1 VPASKRLEVEIDGRV
16 LSLSNLTKVM
26 YPRSGF
32 TKGQVVDYYT
42 RIAPAVLPHLRG
54 RPLTLRRFPDGIG
67 KPGWFQKHP
76 GEHFPDS
83 IRVERVPRRGGGT
96 DDYVVCEDA
105 ATLEYLANQGTVE
118 FHVWLSTVDAP
129 ERPDRLVLDL
139 DPPDGTPV
147 AELRAV
153 ARRIRDHYERVGLAA
168 FVQATGGRG
177 FHVLAPLD
185 AKSDTEVVLELS
197 RALADRVA
205 GDDPDRLTTAQR
217 KDKRGDRIFLDT
229 NRNGYA
235 QTFVAP
241 YSLRARP
248 GANAATPID
257 WSELGKAEPDG
268 WDPKRLKQRLAR
280 KADPWRDLHDHA
292 ASAAKARERLRRQ

>member
-1 VPASKRLEVEIDGRV
+1 VNEQISHADKVFYPGDG
-16 LSLSNLTKVM
+16 LTKGDVVEYYRAVADVM
-26 YPRSGF
+26 
-32 TKGQVVDYYT
+32 V
-42 RIAPAVLPHLRG
+42 PHLRG
-54 RPLTLRRFPDGIG
+54 RPLTLRRFPDGIA

-76 GEHFPDS
+76 GEHFPDA
-83 IRVERVPRRGGGT
+83 IRVESVPRRGGGT

-105 ATLEYLANQGTVE
+105 ETLEYLAGQGTLE
-118 FHVWLSTVDAP
+118 FHIWLSTVDAP

-153 ARRIRDHYERVGLAA
+153 ARRIRDHYERVGLTP

-177 FHVLAPLD
+177 FHVLTPLD
-185 AKSDTEVVLELS
+185 AKSDTDVVLELS

-205 GDDPDRLTTAQR
+205 ADDPDRLTTAQR
-217 KDKRGDRIFLDT
+217 KEKRGDRIFLDA

-248 GANAATPID
+248 GAAAATPLD
-257 WSELGKAEPDG
+257 WRELGKADPDG
-268 WDPKRLKQRLAR
+268 WSLAKEKQRLAR
-280 KADPWRDLHDHA
+280 KDDPWRALDEHA
-292 ASAAKARERLRRQ
+292 ASAEAALKQLT

>member
-1 VPASKRLEVEIDGRV
+1 MKISHEDKVFYPDDG
-16 LSLSNLTKVM
+16 LTKGDVVGYYRDVADVM
-26 YPRSGF
+26 
-32 TKGQVVDYYT
+32 V
-42 RIAPAVLPHLRG
+42 PHLRG
-54 RPLTLRRFPDGIG
+54 RPLTLRRFPDGIA
-67 KPGWFQKHP
+67 KQGWFQKHP

-83 IRVERVPRRGGGT
+83 VRVERVPRRGGGT
-96 DDYVVCEDA
+96 DDYVVCDDA
-105 ATLEYLANQGTVE
+105 ETLEYLANQGTVE

-139 DPPDGTPV
+139 DPPDRTPV
-147 AELRAV
+147 AELRAT
-153 ARRIRDHYERVGLAA
+153 ARRIRDEYERAGLTA

-185 AKSDTEVVLELS
+185 AKSDTEVVLDLS

-205 GDDPDRLTTAQR
+205 AADPDRLTTAQR
-217 KDKRGDRIFLDT
+217 KEKRGDRIFLDA

-248 GANAATPID
+248 GAAAATPLD
-257 WSELGKAEPDG
+257 WRELGKADPDG
-268 WDPKRLKQRLAR
+268 WSLAKEKQRLAR
-280 KADPWRDLHDHA
+280 KDDPWRDLDGHA
-292 ASAAKARERLRRQ
+292 ASAEAALAKLG

>member
-1 VPASKRLEVEIDGRV
+1 VSDEISHADKVYYPADG
-16 LSLSNLTKVM
+16 LTKGDVVEYYRAVADVM
-26 YPRSGF
+26 
-32 TKGQVVDYYT
+32 
-42 RIAPAVLPHLRG
+42 LPHLRG

-105 ATLEYLANQGTVE
+105 GTLEYLANQGTVE

-153 ARRIRDHYERVGLAA
+153 ARRIRDHYERAGLTA

-217 KDKRGDRIFLDT
+217 KDKRGDRIFLDA

-248 GANAATPID
+248 GAAAATPLD
-257 WSELGKAEPDG
+257 WRELGKA
-268 WDPKRLKQRLAR
+268 DPASWGPRKEKQRLAR
-280 KADPWRDLHDHA
+280 KQDPWRELDEHA
-292 ASAAKARERLRRQ
+292 GSAEAALKQLS

>member
-1 VPASKRLEVEIDGRV
+1 MSDEISHADKVYYPADG
-16 LSLSNLTKVM
+16 LTKGDVVEYYRTVAEVM
-26 YPRSGF
+26 
-32 TKGQVVDYYT
+32 V
-42 RIAPAVLPHLRG
+42 PHLRG
-54 RPLTLRRFPDGIG
+54 RPLTLRRFPDGIDG
-67 KPGWFQKHP
+67 QGWFQKHP

-83 IRVERVPRRGGGT
+83 IRVESVPRRGGGT
-96 DDYVVCEDA
+96 DDYVVCDDA
-105 ATLEYLANQGTVE
+105 GALDYLARQGTLE
-118 FHVWLSTVDAP
+118 FHVWLATADAP

-153 ARRIRDHYERVGLAA
+153 ARRIRDHYERVGLTP

-185 AKSDTEVVLELS
+185 AKSDTEAVLELS
-197 RALADRVA
+197 RALADAVA
-205 GDDPDRLTTAQR
+205 ADDPDRLTTAQR
-217 KDKRGDRIFLDT
+217 KDKRGDRIFLDA

-248 GANAATPID
+248 GAAAATPLD
-257 WSELGKAEPDG
+257 WRELGKAEPDG
-268 WDPKRLKQRLAR
+268 WSLAKEKQRLAR
-280 KADPWRDLHDHA
+280 KDDPWRNLDEHA
-292 ASAAKARERLRRQ
+292 GSAEAALKQLT

>member
-1 VPASKRLEVEIDGRV
+1 MSVEVSHADKVFYPDDGI
-16 LSLSNLTKVM
+16 
-26 YPRSGF
+26 
-32 TKGQVVDYYT
+32 TKGDVVEYYHSV
-42 RIAPAVLPHLRG
+42 ADVMVPHLRG

-67 KPGWFQKHP
+67 GQGWFQKHP
-76 GEHFPDS
+76 GEHFPDR

-96 DDYVVCEDA
+96 DEYVVCDDA
-105 ATLEYLANQGTVE
+105 ETLVYLANQGSVE

-129 ERPDRLVLDL
+129 ARPDLLVLDL

-153 ARRIRDHYERVGLAA
+153 ARRIRDHYREAGLTP

-177 FHVLAPLD
+177 FHVVAPLD
-185 AKSDTEVVLELS
+185 ATAETDVVLDLS
-197 RALADRVA
+197 RTLADRVA
-205 GDDPDRLTTAQR
+205 ADDPDRLTTAQR
-217 KDKRGDRIFLDT
+217 KDKRGDRIFLDA

-248 GANAATPID
+248 GAAAATPLD
-257 WSELGKAEPDG
+257 WAELGKAEPAG
-268 WDPKRLKQRLAR
+268 WALAKLKQRLAR
-280 KADPWRDLHDHA
+280 KDDPWRKLGEDA
-292 ASAAKARERLRRQ
+292 ASAEKALATLS

>member
-1 VPASKRLEVEIDGRV
+1 
-16 LSLSNLTKVM
+16 M
-26 YPRSGF
+26 
-32 TKGQVVDYYT
+32 
-42 RIAPAVLPHLRG
+42 LPHLRG

-67 KPGWFQKHP
+67 RPGWFQKHP

-83 IRVERVPRRGGGT
+83 IRTERVPRRGGGT

-105 ATLEYLANQGTVE
+105 ETLAYLANQGTLE

-139 DPPDGTPV
+139 DPPEGTPV

-153 ARRIRDHYERVGLAA
+153 ARCIRDQYERVGLTA

-185 AKSDTEVVLELS
+185 AKSDTETVLELS

-205 GDDPDRLTTAQR
+205 DADPGRLTTAQR
-217 KDKRGDRIFLDT
+217 KDKRGDRIFLDA

-248 GANAATPID
+248 GAAAVTPLD
-257 WSELGKAEPDG
+257 WRELGGADPAG
-268 WDPKRLKQRLAR
+268 WAPTKEKRRLAR
-280 KADPWRDLHDHA
+280 KEDPWRNLNQHA
-292 ASAAKARERLRRQ
+292 ASAEAALKQLT